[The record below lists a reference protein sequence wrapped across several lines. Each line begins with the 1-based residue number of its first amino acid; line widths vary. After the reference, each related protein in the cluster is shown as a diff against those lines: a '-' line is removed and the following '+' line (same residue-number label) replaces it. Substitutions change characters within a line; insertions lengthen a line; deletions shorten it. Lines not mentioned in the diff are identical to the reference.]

1 MGKLYPALMMIV
13 AIEVAMKL
21 FLGVTTP
28 VTSIFDLILNP
39 SNWSLTSFVISAT
52 NIIGLAGIAGIVIG
66 SFWSKGDF
74 LVFAGIAALFFSYGK
89 VFATFGTTL
98 SNIINSQS
106 AMGAG
111 NIISFFIMAPIIVFY
126 IYTIFKFWRGDD
138 N

>member
-1 MGKLYPALMMIV
+1 MGKLYPALMLIV
-13 AIEVAMKL
+13 AIEIAMKI

-28 VTSIFDLILNP
+28 VTSILTLILNP
-39 SNWSLTSFVISAT
+39 YNWSLTAFVISAS

-89 VFATFGTTL
+89 VFGQFSTTIA
-98 SNIINSQS
+98 NVINSQS
-106 AMGAG
+106 SSGAG
-111 NIISFFIMAPIIVFY
+111 TLISFFIMAPIIILY
-126 IYTIFKFWRGDD
+126 IYVIFKFWRGDD

>member
-1 MGKLYPALMMIV
+1 MGKLYPALMLIV

-28 VTSIFDLILNP
+28 VTSLLDLILNP
-39 SNWSLTSFVISAT
+39 YNWSLTSFVISASNT
-52 NIIGLAGIAGIVIG
+52 IGLAGIAGIVIG

-89 VFATFGTTL
+89 VFGAFGTTIA
-98 SNIINSQS
+98 NVINSQS
-106 AMGAG
+106 SMGAG
-111 NIISFFIMAPIIVFY
+111 NIVAFFIMAPIIVLY

-138 N
+138 S

>member
-89 VFATFGTTL
+89 VFGQFGTTIA
-98 SNIINSQS
+98 NVINSQS
-106 AMGAG
+106 SMGAG

-126 IYTIFKFWRGDD
+126 IYTIFKFWKGDD

>member
-1 MGKLYPALMMIV
+1 MGKLYPALMLIV

-28 VTSIFDLILNP
+28 VTSIFELILNP
-39 SNWSLTSFVISAT
+39 SNWSLTSFVISSS

-89 VFATFGTTL
+89 VFGQFGTAISTM
-98 SNIINSQS
+98 INTYSTYQ
-106 AMGAG
+106 AG
-111 NIISFFIMAPIIVFY
+111 NLVSFFIMAPIIVLY

-138 N
+138 S